1 MLPEFNQRIFSKT
14 VNEGYASAS
23 AAVSSQW
30 VVTV

>member
-1 MLPEFNQRIFSKT
+1 MFPEFNQRILSRT
-14 VNEGYASAS
+14 VSAGCASAS